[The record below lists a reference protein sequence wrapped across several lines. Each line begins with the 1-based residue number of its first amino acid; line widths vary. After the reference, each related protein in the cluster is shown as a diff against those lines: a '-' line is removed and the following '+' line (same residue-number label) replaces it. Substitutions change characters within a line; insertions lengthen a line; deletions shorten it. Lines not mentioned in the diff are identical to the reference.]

1 MVSPIL
7 FDTSPKKNNILN
19 NSSNN
24 QKVVTKPIL
33 FGDVKPTDTDTDKRL
48 TTTDLLTDRSWI
60 NASKQIYKHQTG
72 KEFVGT
78 DQQAAEWGIGN
89 TADFEY
95 DLTKTIGI
103 ATDAKN
109 FDLPTAEAWNTVLD
123 KYNQLEMFTLGGT
136 GRALRY
142 MATDP
147 TMIAG
152 LGLGFGIGG
161 IAKQFGQRGIK
172 TAAKFAVKEAVKQA
186 RKKAIADAA
195 KEGITGKARK
205 ELVDAAVKKASTKAK
220 TNIALLAGTETGAY
234 SGVDNYYRQLLDVE
248 LDRRDG
254 INALELGLTTGVM
267 GALGFGLGR
276 GLPAVARRIFKKQ
289 EVVDDLPDKIFSD
302 KDTIDI
308 AKQQTKID
316 APISNTTKVSTRI
329 AQDALRQDPNAT
341 VLSYGSGQV
350 DEATGTIKEVEEL
363 KKSGAKVDAYDLEP
377 NMVNKERTAYRE
389 QYNPY
394 ALDNKYNVVNAS
406 NVLDNLGS
414 KQDAY
419 NKARRIVTQI
429 SKSVKDNGT
438 VVINPSKKSSIT
450 KAKLDNILN
459 ETFEKVEWDDTS
471 EVFKAS
477 GPIEKVVVEVGE
489 DGLPIKKQNKVL
501 MFLKKNFSSDAG
513 AGETIAQGR
522 RLQKTTV
529 KNAERKIQYNL
540 GRLEK
545 AVKKEYGSF
554 DNVPPKLMSQLVAGV
569 EGRLWELE
577 GVLPQTKKILTD
589 MRRSIDDA
597 QQQLIDIGAVEP
609 GSELQY
615 KINRSQSTSYPGA
628 MQGPPQEG
636 ESLKFYMNTSY
647 DVFDN
652 PKYKVNPKDRE
663 AGRQYFIDKLSQS
676 GAAENAAYKL
686 AKSKEANIAYK
697 KKKNI
702 KIEPNEEL
710 STADLQN
717 INRYEGQDG
726 IIEGLINQLTEK
738 HGDDITSQ
746 LDNLLGKTTSRVGS
760 GALKILK
767 AKENIDPEIAG
778 LLGETK
784 DIRQRYANTLLKLS
798 KLAGNFEFNKSI
810 RESAEQAGITVPTQN
825 QMLRNRGLDVAR
837 IGQRGKY
844 TQRVSDLV
852 SDPEIEGLA
861 RPLQDVWTTQ
871 EFKDIIEQ
879 GAELAEP
886 VTKELLGKLY
896 DTFLVGKAL
905 TQISKTA
912 YSIGSTFR
920 NLYGAGMSALG
931 NGYINPVALAEAGN
945 AFKQVFTMPRQ
956 EVREKIEKLT
966 ALGVLDTDV
975 RLQAMIELSK
985 DIDSNFFLGGIKKYA
1000 PKPGKIINKKALE
1013 IYQSADNYWK
1023 WFAFLNEQ
1031 GRYRQVL
1038 IDRGIDPNRTVR
1050 TFRTGG
1056 KVVNVTELDE
1066 YAAKMVR
1073 ENMHNYGETSRMV
1086 KRARRSPFTDFI
1098 AFRTEM
1104 FRTSKNIL
1112 KNGIKDM
1119 QEGAAQ
1125 MKRGQR
1131 NEKGSLKGVAQ
1142 FRAGMARIGGAAG
1155 AVTATGAIGYT
1166 SAELTGIND
1175 LVFGTNYT
1183 KKEAIEE
1190 FDQGY
1195 NKGSDWLYFFKNG
1208 KLKRFNISYIDPWAM
1223 FKNPVQA
1230 VIRAFQTEDDPN
1242 IALDKSTNQ
1251 ILKTFGESI
1260 GPSILTQALFDIWR
1274 NQDEFGREIAKDQG
1288 VVKDTANRLA
1298 RLWEAFEPGT
1308 VSTARR
1314 AFEAY
1319 TKGGI
1324 KSYGTPIEKQA
1335 EILGFAGLKYED
1347 VNIPKAL
1354 SRSLIEPTQ
1363 RLNESDK
1370 NYKKAF
1376 RDYRGTEPEVFIDL
1390 YSQAQRKKFR
1400 AAQDM
1405 YKFVQAAKATGM
1417 DNNAIIK
1424 EITKDGFF
1432 PKNLSKQ
1439 FIRTLVK
1446 DGIFLPDKPENKT
1459 LNKWQALIKK
1469 TNKEAVIGLPAAR
1482 KDLYDLYRQYSR
1494 LPLTTYEEE
1503 VIDYGNDA
1511 IID

>member
-1 MVSPIL
+1 MTSQTL
-7 FDTSPKKNNILN
+7 FNTGNNTGQQQTLF
-19 NSSNN
+19 SS
-24 QKVVTKPIL
+24 
-33 FGDVKPTDTDTDKRL
+33 DKPTDTSIDPNRKLRSS
-48 TTTDLLTDRSWI
+48 DLLADSEWI

-72 KEFVGT
+72 KEFIGT

-95 DLTKTIGI
+95 DLTKTVGI
-103 ATDAKN
+103 AADAKN
-109 FDLPTAEAWNTVLD
+109 FDLPTAEAWNTTLD

-147 TMIAG
+147 TMIAS
-152 LGLGFGIGG
+152 LGLGFGFGG
-161 IAKQFGQRGIK
+161 IAKQFGQQGTK
-172 TAAKFAVKEAVKQA
+172 AAAKFAVKEAVKQA

-195 KEGITGKARK
+195 KDGITGKARK

-220 TNIALLAGTETGAY
+220 TNTALLVGTEAGAY
-234 SGVDNYYRQLLDVE
+234 GGVDNYYRQLLDVE

-254 INALELGLTTGVM
+254 ISALELGLTTVGM

-276 GLPAVARRIFKKQ
+276 GLPALARRIFKKR
-289 EVVDDLPDKIFSD
+289 EVVDDLPDKIYSD
-302 KDTIDI
+302 KDTLDI

-316 APISNTTKVSTRI
+316 VPISNTTKASTRL

-341 VLSYGSGQV
+341 ILSYGSGQV
-350 DEATGTIKEVEEL
+350 DETTGTIKEVEEL

-377 NMVNKERTAYRE
+377 NMVNKERTSYRE

-429 SKSVKDNGT
+429 GKSVKDDGT
-438 VVINPSKKSSIT
+438 VVINPSKKGSIT
-450 KAKLDNILN
+450 QAKLQNILD

-471 EVFKAS
+471 KVFKAS
-477 GPIEKVVVEVGE
+477 GPMEKVVVEVGE

-554 DNVPPKLMSQLVAGV
+554 DNVPPRLMSQLVAGV

-577 GVLPQTKKILTD
+577 GVLPQTKEILTN

-663 AGRQYFIDKLSQS
+663 AGRQYFIDKFSQS

-697 KKKNI
+697 KKKKI
-702 KIEPNEEL
+702 KIKPNEEL

-837 IGQRGKY
+837 IGQGGKY

-886 VTKELLGKLY
+886 VTKELLAKLY
-896 DTFLVGKAL
+896 NTFLVGKAL

-912 YSIGSTFR
+912 YSIGSVFR

-966 ALGVLDTDV
+966 SLGVLDTDV

-985 DIDSNFFLGGIKKYA
+985 DMDSNFFLGGIKKYA
-1000 PKPGKIINKKALE
+1000 PKPGKFINKKALE
-1013 IYQSADNYWK
+1013 IYQGADNYWK

-1038 IDRGIDPNRTVR
+1038 IDKGIDPNRTVR

-1104 FRTSKNIL
+1104 FRTSKNII

-1208 KLKRFNISYIDPWAM
+1208 KLKRFNMSYIDPWAM

-1308 VSTARR
+1308 VSTAKR

-1363 RLNESDK
+1363 RLNESNK
-1370 NYKKAF
+1370 SYKKAF

-1390 YSQAQRKKFR
+1390 YSEAQRKKFR

-1417 DNNAIIK
+1417 NNNAIIK
-1424 EITKDGFF
+1424 EITKGGFF

-1446 DGIFLPDKPENKT
+1446 DGIFLPDKPEDKT

-1482 KDLYDLYRQYSR
+1482 KDLYNLYKQYSR

-1503 VIDYGNDA
+1503 TEIKNINSGQTLF
-1511 IID
+1511 

>member
-1 MVSPIL
+1 MQEI
-7 FDTSPKKNNILN
+7 DYG
-19 NSSNN
+19 NSTIIEEQPSIDYG
-24 QKVVTKPIL
+24 KSTL
-33 FGDVKPTDTDTDKRL
+33 VKDIDPNRRL
-48 TTTDLLTDRSWI
+48 RSSDLLTDSEWI

-72 KEFVGT
+72 KEFIGT

-103 ATDAKN
+103 AADAKN
-109 FDLPTAEAWNTVLD
+109 FDLPTAEAWNTTLD

-147 TMIAG
+147 TMIAS

-161 IAKQFGQRGIK
+161 IAKQFGQQGTK
-172 TAAKFAVKEAVKQA
+172 AAAKFAVKEAVKQA

-195 KEGITGKARK
+195 KDGITGKARK

-220 TNIALLAGTETGAY
+220 TNTALLVGTEAGAY
-234 SGVDNYYRQLLDVE
+234 GGVDNYYRQLLDVE

-254 INALELGLTTGVM
+254 ISALELGLTTVGM

-276 GLPAVARRIFKKQ
+276 GLPAVARRIFKKR
-289 EVVDDLPDKIFSD
+289 EVVDDLPDKIYSD
-302 KDTIDI
+302 KDTLDI

-316 APISNTTKVSTRI
+316 VPISNTTKASTRL

-341 VLSYGSGQV
+341 ILSYGSGQV
-350 DEATGTIKEVEEL
+350 DETTGTIKEVEEL

-429 SKSVKDNGT
+429 GKSVKDNGT
-438 VVINPSKKSSIT
+438 VVINPSKKGSIT
-450 KAKLDNILN
+450 QAKLQNILD

-471 EVFKAS
+471 KVFKAS
-477 GPIEKVVVEVGE
+477 GPMEKVVVEVGE

-554 DNVPPKLMSQLVAGV
+554 DNVPPRLMSQLVAGV

-577 GVLPQTKKILTD
+577 GVLPQTKEILLD

-615 KINRSQSTSYPGA
+615 KINRSQSTDYAGA
-628 MQGPPQEG
+628 VQGPPQEG

-647 DVFDN
+647 DVFDKPN
-652 PKYKVNPKDRE
+652 YKVNPKDRE

-686 AKSKEANIAYK
+686 AKSKEVNIAYK

-825 QMLRNRGLDVAR
+825 QMLRNKGLDVAK
-837 IGQRGKY
+837 IGQGGKY

-896 DTFLVGKAL
+896 DTFLVGKAV

-912 YSIGSTFR
+912 YSIGSVFR

-975 RLQAMIELSK
+975 RLQAMIELAK
-985 DIDSNFFLGGIKKYA
+985 DMDSNFFLGGIKKYA

-1013 IYQSADNYWK
+1013 LYQGADNYWK

-1038 IDRGIDPNRTVR
+1038 IDKGIDPNRTVR

-1056 KVVNVTELDE
+1056 NVVKVTELDE

-1104 FRTSKNIL
+1104 FRTSKNIV

-1131 NEKGSLKGVAQ
+1131 NTNGSLKGVAQ
-1142 FRAGMARIGGAAG
+1142 FKAGIARVGGAAG
-1155 AVTATGAIGYT
+1155 AAVGTYAIGDT
-1166 SAELTGIND
+1166 TAEVTGLND

-1190 FDQGY
+1190 FDQDY
-1195 NKGSDWLYFFKNG
+1195 DKGSDWFYWRKNG
-1208 KLKRFNISYIDPWAM
+1208 KLKRFNMSYIDPWAM
-1223 FKNPVQA
+1223 FKNPIQA

-1242 IALDKSTNQ
+1242 IALDKSTNLIMKQ
-1251 ILKTFGESI
+1251 FIDFV
-1260 GPSILTQALFDIWR
+1260 GPSMLPLALVDAFS
-1274 NQDEFGREIAKDQG
+1274 NQDKYGRELAKG
-1288 VVKDTANRLA
+1288 EGLVKDTASRLG
-1298 RLWEAFEPGT
+1298 RVWEVFEPGT
-1308 VSTARR
+1308 ITTARR
-1314 AFEAY
+1314 IYESR
-1319 TKGGI
+1319 TKGGV
-1324 KSYGTPIEKQA
+1324 KSYGMPIEKRA
-1335 EILGFAGLKYED
+1335 EDLGLVGLRYD
-1347 VNIPKAL
+1347 VVNIPKAL
-1354 SRSLIEPTQ
+1354 SRSLIKPTQ

-1376 RDYRGTEPEVFIDL
+1376 RNYRGTEPEVFIDL

-1424 EITKDGFF
+1424 EITKGGFF

-1446 DGIFLPDKPENKT
+1446 DGVFLPDKPENKT

-1503 VIDYGNDA
+1503 VIDYGSSI